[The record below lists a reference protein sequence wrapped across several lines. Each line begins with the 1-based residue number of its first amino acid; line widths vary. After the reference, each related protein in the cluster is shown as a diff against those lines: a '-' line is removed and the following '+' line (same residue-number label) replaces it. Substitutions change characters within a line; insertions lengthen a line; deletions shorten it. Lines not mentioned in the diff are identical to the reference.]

1 MRRRARQG
9 KLSDMSFHTSADK
22 DAALSALDQIIDPR
36 SGKGLAAA
44 GLVQGLVLREGRAGF
59 MLEVPAADAAR
70 YAPIREAAEKVLA
83 GLPGIEK
90 AQVVLTASAPEGVTR
105 QRRGARVAPDAKAEL
120 KPRKE
125 VKRPENVKRVI
136 AVASG
141 KGGVGKST
149 VAVNLACAFAALGL
163 RVGLL
168 DADVYGPSAPRMM
181 GVDGEPLFIDGKLQP
196 LQAHGVTVM
205 SIGFLVDEGSPMIW
219 RGPMASSAV
228 RQMVN
233 DVRWATPEAPLD
245 ILVIDMPPGTGDIHL
260 TLVENFAVDGVVIVS
275 TPQEIALIDAR
286 RAVGMFQKTGAK
298 ILGVIENM
306 AFFADPTT
314 GAHIPIFGTGGAR
327 AEAASLG
334 VPLLAEIPIEVAL
347 RQAGDDG
354 APLTAAGGRSAA
366 AEAFRAAAKA
376 LL

>member
-1 MRRRARQG
+1 
-9 KLSDMSFHTSADK
+9 
-22 DAALSALDQIIDPR
+22 
-36 SGKGLAAA
+36 
-44 GLVQGLVLREGRAGF
+44 

-70 YAPIREAAEKVLA
+70 YGYIREAAEKALA

-105 QRRGARVAPDAKAEL
+105 QRKGARVAGDPKAEL
-120 KPRKE
+120 RPRKE
-125 VKRPENVKRVI
+125 VSRPENVKRVI

-149 VAVNLACAFAALGL
+149 VAVNLACAFAGLGL

-306 AFFADPTT
+306 AFFADPST
-314 GAHIPIFGTGGAR
+314 GAPIPIFGTGGAR
-327 AEAASLG
+327 AEAETLG
-334 VPLLAEIPIEVAL
+334 VPLLAEIPIEIAL

-354 APLTAAGGRSAA
+354 APLTAGDGQSAA
-366 AEAFRAAAKA
+366 AQAFRAAAKA